1 MKKFFPI
8 GALLFLFLTSCEP
21 DMDFRQDPI
30 DTQNAILVDASKDGG
45 GWWFPQAP
53 PTFNAM
59 APHQG
64 KAMADYLRNLGY
76 RVDELPRGDTITQAT
91 LANYK
96 CVIRASGFYN
106 YSANEVAAFQ
116 TYLSNG
122 GSLLLIN
129 DHMQTSTNDL
139 LSSTLGVNFEGTIY
153 GDVNQYATHSITQG
167 ATSFYYN
174 AGSFIRNP
182 DPARMTVL
190 GWVNTNAVMGI
201 LNHPSAK
208 IFFIGDINGL
218 EGMPQPFTGNLF
230 NWLLN

>member
-1 MKKFFPI
+1 MKKFIPI
-8 GALLFLFLTSCEP
+8 WVLLFLFISSCEP
-21 DMDFRQDPI
+21 DMDFRDHPNEAGN
-30 DTQNAILVDASKDGG
+30 TILVDASKDGG
-45 GWWFPQAP
+45 GWWFPQGP

-59 APHQG
+59 EYHQG

-76 RVDELPRGDTITQAT
+76 KVDELPRGDTITQAK

-96 CVIRASGFYN
+96 CIIRASGFYN
-106 YSANEVAAFQ
+106 YSANEVAAYQ

-129 DHMQTSTNDL
+129 DHMSYTTNDL
-139 LSSTLGVNFEGTIY
+139 LCATLGVNFEGTIY

-167 ATSFYYN
+167 ATPFYYN

-201 LNHPSAK
+201 LHHPSAK
-208 IFFIGDINGL
+208 IFFIGDINGPESL
-218 EGMPQPFTGNLF
+218 PQPFTGNLF